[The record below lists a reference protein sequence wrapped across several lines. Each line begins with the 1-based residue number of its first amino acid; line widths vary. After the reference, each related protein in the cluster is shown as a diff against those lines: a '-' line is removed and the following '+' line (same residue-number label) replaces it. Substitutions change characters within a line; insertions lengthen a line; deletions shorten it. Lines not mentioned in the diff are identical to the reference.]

1 MPKPPPKK
9 YLPRGVSILFEDADL
24 VVVEKPAG
32 MLSVPARYEPEHNAL
47 SLMTKFFRKGDP
59 RSRRE
64 LFAVNRLDRET
75 SGILLFAKSFA
86 FRERMHEGWD
96 GTEKIYLAVAD
107 GAVEPD
113 SGTIESFLVEDE
125 NYRVR
130 SLAPGE
136 PRDGR
141 ERFAATRYAVL
152 DRSPR
157 RTVLRVELLTGRKN
171 QIRVH
176 FAEAGH
182 PLVGDRMYGRG
193 NAPRLALHAW
203 KTSFT
208 HPRTR
213 ERVEIVSPPPEF
225 FRRFFSERIDDDSH
239 SCF

>member
-1 MPKPPPKK
+1 MSKPPPKK

-24 VVVEKPAG
+24 VVIDKPAG
-32 MLSVPARYEPEHNAL
+32 LLSVPARYEPERNAL
-47 SLMTKFFRKGDP
+47 ALMTNFFRKGNP
-59 RSRRE
+59 RSRKE

-75 SGILLFAKSFA
+75 SGILVFAKTFA
-86 FRERMHEGWD
+86 FRERMHEDWESV
-96 GTEKIYLAVAD
+96 EKIYLAVAS
-107 GAVEPD
+107 GEVEHD
-113 SGTIESFLVEDE
+113 AGTIESFLVEDE

-141 ERFAATRYAVL
+141 ERFAATRYTVL
-152 DRSPR
+152 KRLPR
-157 RTVLRVELLTGRKN
+157 QTVLRVELLTGRKN

-182 PLVGDRMYGRG
+182 PLLGDRMYGRG

-203 KTSFT
+203 KMTFT

-213 ERVEIVSPPPEF
+213 ERIEIVCPPPEF
-225 FRRFFSERIDDDSH
+225 FSKFGV
-239 SCF
+239 